1 MNDPN
6 ELVRS
11 LEADEIAALGP
22 LPEPDA
28 VTPTMDRDDR
38 TPGSTA
44 DVHAAGVLTTSSSS
58 YAVDEDDPFP
68 PPRSM
73 TEEQ

>member
-11 LEADEIAALGP
+11 LEAEEIAALGP
-22 LPEPDA
+22 LPDPDA
-28 VTPTMDRDDR
+28 VTPTMDRDGR
-38 TPGSTA
+38 TPDSTA
-44 DVHAAGVLTTSSSS
+44 EVHAAGVLTSSS
-58 YAVDEDDPFP
+58 YAVDEGDPFP

>member
-1 MNDPN
+1 MNNPN

-38 TPGSTA
+38 TPNSTA
-44 DVHAAGVLTTSSSS
+44 DVHTAGVLTSSS
-58 YAVDEDDPFP
+58 YAVDEGDPFA

>member
-22 LPEPDA
+22 LPEPDS
-28 VTPTMDRDDR
+28 VTPTMDRHDR
-38 TPGSTA
+38 TPDSTA
-44 DVHAAGVLTTSSSS
+44 DVHAAGVLASSS
-58 YAVDEDDPFP
+58 YAVDEGDPFP

>member
-1 MNDPN
+1 MNNPN

-38 TPGSTA
+38 TPASTA
-44 DVHAAGVLTTSSSS
+44 EAHAPGVLSSSS
-58 YAVDEDDPFP
+58 YAVDEDHPFP

>member
-1 MNDPN
+1 MDNPN

-11 LEADEIAALGP
+11 LEADEISALGP
-22 LPEPDA
+22 LPEQDA
-28 VTPTMDRDDR
+28 VTPTMDRHDR
-38 TPGSTA
+38 TPDSTA
-44 DVHAAGVLTTSSSS
+44 DVHAAGVLTSSSPS
-58 YAVDEDDPFP
+58 YAGDEGDPFP

>member
-1 MNDPN
+1 MDNPN

-38 TPGSTA
+38 TPESTA
-44 DVHAAGVLTTSSSS
+44 DVHAAGVLTSSS
-58 YAVDEDDPFP
+58 YAVDEGDPFP

>member
-22 LPEPDA
+22 LPEPDI
-28 VTPTMDRDDR
+28 VTPTMDRDYRMPD
-38 TPGSTA
+38 STA
-44 DVHAAGVLTTSSSS
+44 DVHSAGVLSSSS
-58 YAVDEDDPFP
+58 YAVVEDDPFP
-68 PPRSM
+68 PPPSM

>member
-1 MNDPN
+1 MTDPT

-22 LPEPDA
+22 LPEPEV

-38 TPGSTA
+38 TPNSTA
-44 DVHAAGVLTTSSSS
+44 DAHAAGVVTSSS
-58 YAVDEDDPFP
+58 YAVDEGDPFP

>member
-1 MNDPN
+1 MNNPD

-22 LPEPDA
+22 MPDADA

-38 TPGSTA
+38 TPESTA
-44 DVHAAGVLTTSSSS
+44 DVHSAGVLTSSS
-58 YAVDEDDPFP
+58 YAADENDPFP